1 MRVKPVK
8 LLVISLDFAPLNSP
22 ALIWLV
28 AGHWSGRV
36 PDLCWNL
43 GARRRD
49 RGARVEHTSPCPVIS
64 HPKQK
69 TKTYKNYQIQNK
81 DTVSKSCHCILTHD
95 YIWFGMICT
104 RKNSLLYIYIYIF
117 LLILYIYIDNCKWP
131 VLKKRWDGGS
141 IWIHIRRSLRQ
152 RQVWDI

>member
-1 MRVKPVK
+1 M
-8 LLVISLDFAPLNSP
+8 
-22 ALIWLV
+22 
-28 AGHWSGRV
+28 

-95 YIWFGMICT
+95 YMIWNDMYKEEFVI
-104 RKNSLLYIYIYIF
+104 IYIYLYFFVNI
-117 LLILYIYIDNCKWP
+117 IYIY
-131 VLKKRWDGGS
+131 R
-141 IWIHIRRSLRQ
+141 
-152 RQVWDI
+152 